1 MLYELIDHELVDV
14 INDRAY
20 QWQDAVKKT
29 TQYLE
34 DKGYVSQQYADAIIQ
49 STEENG
55 PYYVLC
61 PGLAMPHARPET
73 GVLKR
78 AWAFIFSLHQ
88 LILVRTLVLPTFLL
102 P

>member
-34 DKGYVSQQYADAIIQ
+34 NKGYV
-49 STEENG
+49 
-55 PYYVLC
+55 
-61 PGLAMPHARPET
+61 
-73 GVLKR
+73 
-78 AWAFIFSLHQ
+78 
-88 LILVRTLVLPTFLL
+88 
-102 P
+102 